1 MKNAEK
7 EEVPSA
13 FINRSPLVLAVSILS
28 SFALLYVTYFLFK
41 AVNPWG
47 FIMIIPTGLV
57 LFQSMWLLLNP
68 FAYIFETKFAIK
80 QSLFHIKERY
90 FIDIKQVGLSPKGH
104 LILVYNDDETELI
117 HLFGIHNQKRLQ
129 FKEHIEDSMARIKKS
144 KI

>member
-7 EEVPSA
+7 EEVPLA
-13 FINRSPLVLAVSILS
+13 FINRSPLLLAISILS
-28 SFALLYVTYFLFK
+28 SFVLVYFNYLLFK

-47 FIMIIPTGLV
+47 FIMIIPTGFV

-104 LILVYNDDETELI
+104 LIVVYNDDETELI
-117 HLFGIHNQKRLQ
+117 HLFGIHNQKRLE
-129 FKEHIEDSMARIKKS
+129 FKANIEGSMARVKKS
-144 KI
+144 

>member
-7 EEVPSA
+7 EEVPLA
-13 FINRSPLVLAVSILS
+13 FINRSPLLLAISILS
-28 SFALLYVTYFLFK
+28 SFVLVYFNYLLFK

-47 FIMIIPTGLV
+47 FIMIIPTGFV

-104 LILVYNDDETELI
+104 LIVVYNDDETELI
-117 HLFGIHNQKRLQ
+117 HLFGIHNRKRLE
-129 FKEHIEDSMARIKKS
+129 FKANIEGSMARVKKS
-144 KI
+144 